1 MGVMSSRYLVTGAS
15 RGLGAEFVRQLRARG
30 HDVIAAVRDPGKAG
44 DAARAGATVLLLD
57 VDRPDTFEVFAGS
70 LDGPVDVLINNAG
83 IAAGDGSVRSLDP
96 DTMARVYR
104 TNAAGPALLTRAL
117 LPALRRGRRRLIVHV
132 SSTLGSLAS
141 TPGGFSYAYCSSKA
155 ALNMLTVLMHRELA
169 GDGFTVVSLDPGWN
183 RTDMG
188 GAAAPLDPAD
198 TVGSMVAH
206 LERLGPGDSG
216 KFIGYDGQP
225 RPW

>member
-1 MGVMSSRYLVTGAS
+1 MGVMSSRYLVPRAS
-15 RGLGAEFVRQLRARG
+15 RGFGAEIVLQLRAPG

-44 DAARAGATVLLLD
+44 RPAPRAAVLLLD

-104 TNAAGPALLTRAL
+104 TNVAGPALLTRAL

-132 SSTLGSLAS
+132 SST
-141 TPGGFSYAYCSSKA
+141 
-155 ALNMLTVLMHRELA
+155 
-169 GDGFTVVSLDPGWN
+169 
-183 RTDMG
+183 
-188 GAAAPLDPAD
+188 
-198 TVGSMVAH
+198 
-206 LERLGPGDSG
+206 
-216 KFIGYDGQP
+216 
-225 RPW
+225 